1 MGERIL
7 VTGGAGFVG
16 SHLVDALVARG
27 SDVTVLD
34 NLDPQIHPGR
44 IRPEYLS
51 EDIRFVEGDVR
62 DRDLVARLVAESDVV
77 SHQAAT
83 VGVGQSMYEI
93 ARYSDVNVQGTAVL
107 LDVLVNEK
115 NTVRRVV
122 VASSMSVYG
131 EGQYRCPAHGL
142 ADPGLRS
149 DEQLRRHDW
158 ELKCAICGEDLVA
171 VPTAETAPTRAPNV
185 YALTKKMQEE
195 LVLAV
200 CAAYRIPAVALRYF
214 NIYGPRQSLSNPYTG
229 VAAIF
234 MSRLK
239 NGNRPMI
246 FEDGRQAR
254 DFVSVHDVVRA
265 NLAAID
271 STAAEHQAV
280 NIGSGEPCSV
290 RELAQTLAAI
300 VGVDIEPLV
309 TGEYRSGDI
318 RNCYPDMAKAELL
331 LGFEPRVELED
342 GLRELCEWSAGAD
355 AVDSVEAAAAALA
368 ARGLL
373 S

>member
-34 NLDPQIHPGR
+34 NLDAQIHPGR
-44 IRPEYLS
+44 TRPDYLS

-62 DRDLVARLVAESDVV
+62 DRELVARLVAESDVV

-107 LDVLVNEK
+107 LDVLVNDK
-115 NTVRRVV
+115 NSVRKLV
-122 VASSMSVYG
+122 VASSMSIYG
-131 EGQYRCPAHGL
+131 EGQYRCPTHGL
-142 ADPGLRS
+142 ADPGLRP
-149 DEQLRRHDW
+149 DEQLRNHEW
-158 ELKCAICGEDLVA
+158 ELRCGLCREYLVA
-171 VPTAETAPTRAPNV
+171 VPTSETAPARAPNV
-185 YALTKKMQEE
+185 YALTKKMQEDI
-195 LVLAV
+195 VLTV

-271 STAAEHQAV
+271 STAADYRAV
-280 NIGSGEPCSV
+280 NVGSGEPISV
-290 RELAQTLAAI
+290 CELAQMLAAV
-300 VGVDIEPLV
+300 VGVDVEPLI

-318 RNCYPDMAKAELL
+318 RNCYPDMARAERL
-331 LGFEPRVELED
+331 LGYEPRVDLEA
-342 GLRELCEWSAGAD
+342 GLRELCDWSAGAD
-355 AVDSVEAAAAALA
+355 AVDRVEAATAALA